1 MRRQPPRLVIRPRK
15 RYICIFPVL
24 ASSMLQSSRSGPSAL
39 LRRLLL
45 LTALVALVAGCH
57 PDAGA
62 ALPAQQDA
70 SDAQVD
76 PVDQAALASALTTLA
91 PQRPGVTDLYVV
103 GFAGDA
109 SDDVFRNETLYL
121 KQLFEQR
128 FDARGRVVTLV
139 NHPDNLGE
147 RPYAPLATYDNLYD
161 TLAAIGKRMDR
172 KEDALL
178 LFITTHGTED
188 HTLYVQV
195 DQNEEDFISPQDLR
209 KALDDAGIDNRVI
222 VLSACYSGGFIPA
235 LRSATTLVLTAARAD
250 RPSFGC
256 GNTSNATYFG
266 QAWLID
272 AMNQV
277 ADPVAAFDAAK
288 VAITAREKE
297 DGGCRPCRSSR
308 SAKISGPCWRAGV
321 PGSNRG
327 RRWHIHIRRSLPKP
341 RMTRSPIRTIPPP
354 TPKTL
359 RPPRPHNPRQRRN
372 RSGRDALKVATNS
385 HYVTG
390 SRASLHLPGQPATRQ
405 PAPIPASA
413 PIACQPGSKT
423 PPSWRRSRLWG
434 YALRAEL
441 RAWRAPGDR
450 WCARFARR

>member
-24 ASSMLQSSRSGPSAL
+24 AFSMLQSSRSGPSAL

-70 SDAQVD
+70 SAAQVD
-76 PVDQAALASALTTLA
+76 PVDQTALASALKKLA
-91 PQRPGVTDLYVV
+91 PQRPGITDLYVV

-178 LFITTHGTED
+178 LFVTTHGTED

-235 LRSATTLVLTAARAD
+235 LRSATTLVLAAARAD

-297 DGGCRPCRSSR
+297 DGELPSLPQQSVGKHIGAVLAR
-308 SAKISGPCWRAGV
+308 WRAGFQ
-321 PGSNRG
+321 PGPALAYPYPPVVAEAADDAVADQGDTPADTKDAAPSTPPQPTAA
-327 RRWHIHIRRSLPKP
+327 PKP
-341 RMTRSPIRTIPPP
+341 
-354 TPKTL
+354 K
-359 RPPRPHNPRQRRN
+359 RP
-372 RSGRDALKVATNS
+372 
-385 HYVTG
+385 
-390 SRASLHLPGQPATRQ
+390 
-405 PAPIPASA
+405 
-413 PIACQPGSKT
+413 
-423 PPSWRRSRLWG
+423 
-434 YALRAEL
+434 
-441 RAWRAPGDR
+441 
-450 WCARFARR
+450 

>member
-24 ASSMLQSSRSGPSAL
+24 AFSMLQSSRSGPSAL

-62 ALPAQQDA
+62 ALPAQQNV

-76 PVDQAALASALTTLA
+76 PVDQTALASALKKLA
-91 PQRPGVTDLYVV
+91 PQRPGITDLYVV

-178 LFITTHGTED
+178 VFITTHGTED

-195 DQNEEDFISPQDLR
+195 DQDEEDFISPQDLR

-297 DGGCRPCRSSR
+297 DGELPSLPQQ
-308 SAKISGPCWRAGV
+308 SAGKHIGAVLARWRAGF
-321 PGSNRG
+321 
-327 RRWHIHIRRSLPKP
+327 
-341 RMTRSPIRTIPPP
+341 
-354 TPKTL
+354 
-359 RPPRPHNPRQRRN
+359 
-372 RSGRDALKVATNS
+372 
-385 HYVTG
+385 
-390 SRASLHLPGQPATRQ
+390 
-405 PAPIPASA
+405 
-413 PIACQPGSKT
+413 QPGPALAYPYPPVVAEAADDAVADQGDNPADTKDAAPSTRPQPCWGT
-423 PPSWRRSRLWG
+423 PGLINRNKPKLAGKKWH
-434 YALRAEL
+434 ET
-441 RAWRAPGDR
+441 
-450 WCARFARR
+450 